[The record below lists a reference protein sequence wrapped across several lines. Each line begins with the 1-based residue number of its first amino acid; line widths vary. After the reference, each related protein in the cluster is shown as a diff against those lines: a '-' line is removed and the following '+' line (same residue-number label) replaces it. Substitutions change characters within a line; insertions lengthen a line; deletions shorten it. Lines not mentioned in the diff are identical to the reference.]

1 MKEGCE
7 STGSVRDDL
16 RGVADLI
23 LEIEN
28 RAQRLLEEARGIQA
42 VERNARRILASTRL
56 LKLNICEP
64 LDVS

>member
-7 STGSVRDDL
+7 RTGSVRDDL

-64 LDVS
+64 LEVS